1 MPAPTSVRERRGVVV
16 NEQLT
21 AQRPR
26 RATAPLPAST
36 PRRDPLADPVLL
48 PERHVAAPRQ
58 WEPGVGACESLERL
72 ERAAA
77 GDLERARGRHGA
89 GGRRRAR
96 GHGEGVELRGRVRG
110 RGEDAGRVRARAA
123 EDGVFE
129 RGELRLLVPDV
140 VLEGGD
146 VLADGNCVVSVWES
160 VR

>member
-1 MPAPTSVRERRGVVV
+1 M
-16 NEQLT
+16 
-21 AQRPR
+21 
-26 RATAPLPAST
+26 
-36 PRRDPLADPVLL
+36 
-48 PERHVAAPRQ
+48 
-58 WEPGVGACESLERL
+58 ERL

-96 GHGEGVELRGRVRG
+96 GHGERVELRGRVRG

-140 VLEGGD
+140 VLERGD
-146 VLADGNCVVSVWES
+146 VLADDDCEAPRSGKGKGGRRMGWAERRTERVS
-160 VR
+160 